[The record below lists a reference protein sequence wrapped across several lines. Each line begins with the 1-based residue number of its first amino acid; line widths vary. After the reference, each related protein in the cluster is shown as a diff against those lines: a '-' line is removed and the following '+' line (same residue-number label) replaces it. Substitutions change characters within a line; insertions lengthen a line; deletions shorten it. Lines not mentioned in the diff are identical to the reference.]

1 MLHHYL
7 FKIQDKRERIELAIE
22 LRKLMITSET
32 YIPGQRKADIGING
46 TVCENKLQ
54 QIEAL
59 IERRGYDVKKR
70 KSQN

>member
-1 MLHHYL
+1 MLQHYL
-7 FKIQDKRERIELAIE
+7 FKIKDKQERIELAIE

-46 TVCENKLQ
+46 TVCENKLK